1 MGARE
6 VLSVSAAGGALE
18 GWIAGTGQPVLL
30 LHGGPGLSYSYMDDL
45 GAELTAEFRV
55 ASYQQRG
62 LEPSTLEGPFTI
74 AQSINDAITVLDGLG
89 WSQALVVGHSW
100 GGHLALRLAATH
112 PERLLGVLAVEPMGV
127 VGDGG
132 KAAFEAELM
141 ARTPKEGRSR
151 LQELEEQEMA
161 GNATDADFL
170 ESTEIFWPAY
180 FADPDNV
187 PPLPPMKASSEV
199 FSGIAPEMSV
209 GLESIAAELSKGEVL
224 YTALAGAGSPI
235 PWGQASRATVDLSPR
250 ASLTVLGSAGHFPWI
265 ECPGCV
271 GGALRRL
278 ATEALASSRE
288 TGFAA
293 NRASVPTN

>member
-1 MGARE
+1 
-6 VLSVSAAGGALE
+6 
-18 GWIAGTGQPVLL
+18 
-30 LHGGPGLSYSYMDDL
+30 
-45 GAELTAEFRV
+45 
-55 ASYQQRG
+55 
-62 LEPSTLEGPFTI
+62 
-74 AQSINDAITVLDGLG
+74 
-89 WSQALVVGHSW
+89 
-100 GGHLALRLAATH
+100 
-112 PERLLGVLAVEPMGV
+112 VEPIGV

-151 LQELEEQEMA
+151 LQELDEQELA

-199 FSGIAPEMSV
+199 FSSIAPEMSV
-209 GLESIAAELSKGEVL
+209 GLESIAAELSKDKVL
-224 YTALAGAGSPI
+224 YAALAGAGSPI

-278 ATEALASSRE
+278 ATEALAPEERVE
-288 TGFAA
+288 FQ
-293 NRASVPTN
+293 